1 MSNVDTI
8 HNTILNNIDDSYQKT
23 EGYPTYD
30 LTRGIAYGIDL
41 VYTHSKEVEL
51 KQHVKNLSGDELVQ
65 VILERT
71 GLERKHST
79 KAEGTLTV
87 VKGFGNVLKG
97 DLFETETGI
106 QFESLYTGLVQD
118 GDSFPIRALVGGKD
132 GNVQA
137 NTIVYMPVTITG
149 ISKVTNLKK
158 TEGGYDEETD
168 SALIERYYDRLRN
181 PINGVNA
188 NQYVEWAESVDG
200 VGGAKCIPVWKGI
213 NTVKVVIIGSD
224 FKPATTPI
232 IKAVQNHIDPNKNGD
247 GAGEAPIGAVTTIV
261 SATSKTINISLQLT
275 ANNGVNVE
283 DVKANIKSL
292 LERYITSIGFKE
304 NYVSRAKIGQQIL
317 SVNGVKD
324 YDDLKLN
331 GKYENVKLN
340 TEDCAVLGTVTYE

>member
-1 MSNVDTI
+1 MNNVNTI
-8 HNTILNNIDDSYQKT
+8 HNTILNGIDDSYQKT

-41 VYTHSKEVEL
+41 VYTHSKEVEH
-51 KQHVKNLSGDELVQ
+51 KQHVENLQGDELVQ

-71 GLERKHST
+71 GLERKHAT

-87 VKGFGNVLKG
+87 TKGFGNILKG
-97 DLFETETGI
+97 DVFETETGV

-118 GDSFPIRALVGGKD
+118 GSTFPIRALVGGTG
-132 GNVQA
+132 GNVPA
-137 NTIVYMPVTITG
+137 NTITYMPVTITG
-149 ISKVTNLKK
+149 ISKVTNSEK
-158 TEGGYDEETD
+158 TQGGYDEETD

-188 NQYVEWAESVDG
+188 NQYIEWAESVDG
-200 VGGAKCIPVWKGI
+200 VGGAKCIPIWKGI

-232 IKAVQNHIDPNKNGD
+232 IKAVQDYIDPNKNGN
-247 GAGEAPIGAVTTIV
+247 GAGQAPIGAVTTVV
-261 SATSKTINISLQLT
+261 SATTKQVNISLKLT
-275 ANNGVNVE
+275 ANSGVNVV
-283 DVKANIKSL
+283 DVKSNIKQL

-304 NYVSRAKIGQQIL
+304 SYVSRAKIGQQIL

-324 YDDLKLN
+324 YDNLKLN
-331 GKYENVKLN
+331 GSFENVTLN
-340 TEDCAVLGTVTYE
+340 TEDCAVLGAITYE

>member
-1 MSNVDTI
+1 MSNVNTI
-8 HNTILNNIDDSYQKT
+8 HNTILNNIDNSYQKT

-41 VYTHSKEVEL
+41 VYTHSKEVEY
-51 KQHVKNLSGDELVQ
+51 KQHIENLSGDELVQ

-71 GLERKHST
+71 GLARKHAT
-79 KAEGTLTV
+79 KAEGELTV
-87 VKGFGNVLKG
+87 IQGFGNILKG

-106 QFESLYTGLVQD
+106 QFESLYSGLVQT
-118 GDSFPIRALVGGKD
+118 GDKFKVRALVGGVD
-132 GNVQA
+132 GNVTA

-149 ISKVTNLKK
+149 ISKVTNAKA

-168 SALIERYYDRLRN
+168 SSLIERYYDRLRN

-188 NQYVEWAESVDG
+188 NQYIEWAENVDG

-232 IKAVQNHIDPNKNGD
+232 IKAVQDYIDPHKNGD
-247 GAGEAPIGAVTTIV
+247 GAGEAPIGAVTTVV
-261 SATSKTINISLQLT
+261 SATTKTINVSLQLT
-275 ANNGVNVE
+275 VNRGVKVD
-283 DVKANIKSL
+283 DVKANIKKL

-304 NYVSRAKIGQQIL
+304 SYVSRAKIGQQIL

-324 YDDLKLN
+324 YYDLKLN
-331 GKYENVKLN
+331 GGYENVRLT
-340 TEDCAVLGTVTYE
+340 TEDCAVLGAITYE

>member
-1 MSNVDTI
+1 MSNVNTI
-8 HNTILNNIDDSYQKT
+8 HNTILNGIDDSYQKT

-41 VYTHSKEVEL
+41 VYTHSKEVEY
-51 KQHVKNLSGDELVQ
+51 KQHIENLSGDELVQ

-71 GLERKHST
+71 GLERKHAT
-79 KAEGTLTV
+79 KAEGELTV
-87 VKGFGNVLKG
+87 IQGFGNILKG

-106 QFESLYTGLVQD
+106 QFESLYSGLVQT
-118 GDSFPIRALVGGKD
+118 GDKFKVRALVGGVD
-132 GNVQA
+132 GNVTA

-149 ISKVTNLKK
+149 ISKVTNAKA

-168 SALIERYYDRLRN
+168 SSLIERYYDRLRN

-188 NQYVEWAESVDG
+188 NQYIEWAESVDG

-232 IKAVQNHIDPNKNGD
+232 IKAVQDYIDPHKNGD
-247 GAGEAPIGAVTTIV
+247 GAGESPIGAVTTVV
-261 SATSKTINISLQLT
+261 SATTKTINVSLQLT
-275 ANNGVNVE
+275 VNSGVKAD
-283 DVKANIKSL
+283 DVKANIKKL

-304 NYVSRAKIGQQIL
+304 SYVSRAKIGQQIL

-331 GKYENVKLN
+331 GTYENVRLQ
-340 TEDCAVLGTVTYE
+340 TEDCAVLGAITYE

>member
-8 HNTILNNIDDSYQKT
+8 HSTILNGIDDSYQKT

-41 VYTHSKEVEL
+41 VYTHSKEVEY
-51 KQHVKNLSGDELVQ
+51 KQHVENLSGDELVQ

-71 GLERKHST
+71 GLQRKHAT

-87 VKGFGNVLKG
+87 VKGFGNILKG
-97 DLFETETGI
+97 DVFETETGV

-118 GDSFPIRALVGGKD
+118 GDTFPIRALVGGVD
-132 GNVQA
+132 GNVSP
-137 NTIVYMPVTITG
+137 NTIVYIPVTITG
-149 ISKVTNLKK
+149 ISKVTNSSA
-158 TEGGYDEETD
+158 TSGGYDEETD
-168 SALIERYYDRLRN
+168 SALIGRYYDRLRN

-188 NQYVEWAESVDG
+188 NQYIEWAESVDG
-200 VGGAKCIPVWKGI
+200 VGGAKCIPVWNGI

-224 FKPATTPI
+224 FKPATDPI
-232 IKAVQNHIDPNKNGD
+232 IKAVQDYIDPNKNGD
-247 GAGEAPIGAVTTIV
+247 GRGQAPIGAVTTVV
-261 SATSKTINISLQLT
+261 SATTKTVNVSLRLT
-275 ANNGVNVE
+275 VKNGVNVD
-283 DVKANIKSL
+283 DVKSNIKKI

-304 NYVSRAKIGQQIL
+304 SYVSRAKIGQQIL

-331 GKYENVKLN
+331 NDYENVHLN
-340 TEDCAVLGTVTYE
+340 VEDCAILGAITYE